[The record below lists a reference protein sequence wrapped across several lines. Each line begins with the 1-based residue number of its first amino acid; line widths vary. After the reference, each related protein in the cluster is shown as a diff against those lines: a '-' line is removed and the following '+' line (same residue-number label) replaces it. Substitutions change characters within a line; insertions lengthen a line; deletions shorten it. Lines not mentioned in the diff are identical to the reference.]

1 MLFCLLQFDKIVAI
15 QDKLVDLEDP
25 QVELHLIRSC
35 LSVCKVTHLLRCVPS
50 SSLGSFPSHF
60 DLELRECLSRI
71 LCCGISDSSWT
82 QATLPFRLGGLGLH
96 ESERSAAP
104 AFVGSCN
111 SSHILV
117 SRLVETFDVFMPFPG
132 EDCSL
137 TFFEDMSVSVL
148 QNSSQTDLQAI
159 LDDSLFKQLVSS
171 STIRDQARLRALS
184 HSSGTSNGWLKA
196 LPQPALGLAIPP
208 HDFTIA
214 LRLWLGI
221 PLFPSLPLCT
231 CLSVIDQFGDH
242 LLGCSHGPLRI
253 QRHNALVSIVHHALL
268 QDHPGA
274 RHFI

>member
-1 MLFCLLQFDKIVAI
+1 
-15 QDKLVDLEDP
+15 
-25 QVELHLIRSC
+25 
-35 LSVCKVTHLLRCVPS
+35 
-50 SSLGSFPSHF
+50 
-60 DLELRECLSRI
+60 
-71 LCCGISDSSWT
+71 
-82 QATLPFRLGGLGLH
+82 
-96 ESERSAAP
+96 
-104 AFVGSCN
+104 
-111 SSHILV
+111 
-117 SRLVETFDVFMPFPG
+117 MPFPG

-137 TFFEDMSVSVL
+137 AFFEGMSVSVL
-148 QNSSQTDLQAI
+148 QNSQTDLQAI

-184 HSSGTSNGWLKA
+184 HSSGTSSGWLKA

-253 QRHNALVSIVHHALL
+253 QRHNALVSVVHHALL
-268 QDHPGA
+268 QDHPGVLRVGSKA
-274 RHFI
+274 FHLIDLVLATYTTLTFILVVLPILISPSGVPLSLLSYLLLLLRLGWPLLLVR